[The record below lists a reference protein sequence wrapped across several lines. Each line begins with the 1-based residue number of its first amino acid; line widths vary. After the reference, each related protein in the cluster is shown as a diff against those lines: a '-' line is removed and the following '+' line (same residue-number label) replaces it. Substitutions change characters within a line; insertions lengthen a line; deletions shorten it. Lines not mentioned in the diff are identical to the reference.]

1 MVRLTPIAYLRAPIH
16 NRNLIILLII
26 FVLLFLLSLLLS
38 RSNLNRFN
46 RNKIRER
53 KKCYQI
59 NKSINEIKFFE
70 DITETAHQ
78 PDANQAI
85 FFHDTSCTANGLAH
99 LHVRQACAV
108 EAAAKL
114 NPKRQVFVTF
124 LSPVGFKHDKPLSP
138 VMDALHSYDNIKFR
152 NINLA
157 KYAAGTPITEW
168 IATDELFLSDF
179 LEDHTKT
186 LLKYLTM
193 FKYGGTY
200 IDMDIILQKPL
211 DDVVLNCAAAESRR
225 NIDDAFLH
233 FDIGNIGQN
242 ISENCLKYTVTIA
255 LTISHLVT
263 IRI

>member
-1 MVRLTPIAYLRAPIH
+1 MVRLTTNAFFRAPIN

-26 FVLLFLLSLLLS
+26 FVLLFLLSSLLS
-38 RSNLNRFN
+38 RSNLNMFN
-46 RNKIRER
+46 RTRIREG
-53 KKCYQI
+53 KKCYQL
-59 NKSINEIKFFE
+59 NKSINEIRFFE
-70 DITETAHQ
+70 DITGTVDQ

-85 FFHDTSCTANGLAH
+85 FFHDTSCSTNGIAH

-124 LSPVGFKHDKPLSP
+124 LSPVGLKRDKSLPP
-138 VMDALHSYDNIKFR
+138 VIDALNSYDNIKFR
-152 NINLA
+152 NINLE
-157 KYAAGTPITEW
+157 KYAAGTSIHEW

-179 LEDHTKT
+179 LEEHTKT

-193 FKYGGTY
+193 YKYGGTY

-233 FDIGNIGQN
+233 FDIGNVGQN
-242 ISENCLKYTVTIA
+242 ISENCLRYIIA
-255 LTISHLVT
+255 LGLAILLHLD
-263 IRI
+263 